1 MAISKAFTIENTV
14 VTVNGRAIEDWGQ
27 QDPAFEDEPIDQKRT
42 LIRGQGGNCTVLERK
57 NAGRRIRLY
66 LMAGSADSAYLHSLY
81 MTGAVLTI
89 SRNQVGAV
97 NGAIATEAII
107 VQEEAVTR
115 AGSTSISDDVY
126 VIEAN
131 DWDEIR

>member
-1 MAISKAFTIENTV
+1 
-14 VTVNGRAIEDWGQ
+14 
-27 QDPAFEDEPIDQKRT
+27 
-42 LIRGQGGNCTVLERK
+42 
-57 NAGRRIRLY
+57 
-66 LMAGSADSAYLHSLY
+66 MAGSADSAYLHSLY